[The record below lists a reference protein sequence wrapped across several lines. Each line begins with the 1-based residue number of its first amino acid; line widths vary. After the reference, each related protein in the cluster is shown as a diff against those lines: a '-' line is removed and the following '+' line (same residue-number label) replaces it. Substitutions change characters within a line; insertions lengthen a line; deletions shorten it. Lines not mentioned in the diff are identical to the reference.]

1 MFGRKV
7 RKGEKWALEAVSN
20 RWSPASLSKKDV
32 GCQVSFFEEELCLK
46 KYIDSG
52 NSDWGKESGS
62 RNDHSSLSRENC
74 SKQSGGMCE
83 RWHGFCG
90 TTSRLFEQFK
100 VALRKST
107 I

>member
-7 RKGEKWALEAVSN
+7 RKGEKRALEAVSN

-52 NSDWGKESGS
+52 NSD
-62 RNDHSSLSRENC
+62 
-74 SKQSGGMCE
+74 
-83 RWHGFCG
+83 
-90 TTSRLFEQFK
+90 
-100 VALRKST
+100 
-107 I
+107 